1 MLDYMKFIRTN
12 YRDGM
17 SWADVAGISDNF
29 VRANGYTDF
38 SSAAMER
45 FMDFLQTSGVFTE
58 NFRQGQHRIKMI
70 MNRQMVA
77 AIIAKLES
85 GTILEDIKRQLMI
98 G

>member
-38 SSAAMER
+38 
-45 FMDFLQTSGVFTE
+45 
-58 NFRQGQHRIKMI
+58 RI
-70 MNRQMVA
+70 QMV
-77 AIIAKLES
+77 
-85 GTILEDIKRQLMI
+85 
-98 G
+98 